1 MSLQLDLGAVAAR
14 MGMKK
19 SAIVSRFKRI
29 TRDMRVKEA
38 ADAKARGNNDAAE
51 DEAED
56 AIKREKEVEEKEVKE
71 EKDATEEECMISRW
85 AEESIEDEVE
95 KTEEEI

>member
-38 ADAKARGNNDAAE
+38 ADAKARGDNDAAE

-56 AIKREKEVEEKEVKE
+56 AIKREKEVKE